1 MTISLKHAFNSA
13 KSDGPDTT
21 QVQPSNWNAEHVI
34 TMANNRLLGRT
45 TSGGGGAVEE
55 ISVAASLSLSAGV
68 LALATNPTVGGDL
81 AVTGTLIVTGASQL
95 TGGLGIGGAADAK
108 AVLDIQSTTKGVLF
122 PRMTATQRD
131 AIATPPTGLTIY
143 NTTANELQVYHTGA
157 WRAVGINIGVG
168 GAQASDATLTSL
180 SGLSLSQGDILYAT
194 AADTLARLAK
204 GTAGQV
210 LKMNSGATAPEWG
223 APGDRVLLA
232 TKTASASANLV
243 FPEFNNA
250 VYRLYEF
257 EFENV
262 KPATDGV
269 FFFLRTSTDGGS
281 VYDSSAGDYRWGMNG
296 TASGSTRGDLSD
308 SATQILLT
316 DSGLLVGN
324 AGAEYGVSGRITVMN
339 APLTMPTEVNG
350 FISYWRDNGDF
361 CRYAV
366 GGCRIAATDVDA
378 VRFAFSSGNIAT
390 GTIRM
395 YGVAP

>member
-168 GAQASDATLTSL
+168 GAQAYNTNLVAMAGLTLAA
-180 SGLSLSQGDILYAT
+180 GDILYST
-194 AADTLARLAK
+194 GPAALAK
-204 GTAGQV
+204 LSPGGAGMA
-210 LKMNSGATAPEWG
+210 LRMNAGNNAPEWV
-223 APGDRVLLA
+223 PNGDWVWLA
-232 TKTASASANLV
+232 L
-243 FPEFNNA
+243 
-250 VYRLYEF
+250 
-257 EFENV
+257 
-262 KPATDGV
+262 
-269 FFFLRTSTDGGS
+269 TS
-281 VYDSSAGDYRWGMNG
+281 
-296 TASGSTRGDLSD
+296 TASGGPYALN
-308 SATQILLT
+308 IP
-316 DSGLLVGN
+316 
-324 AGAEYGVSGRITVMN
+324 AGA
-339 APLTMPTEVNG
+339 TEIEV
-350 FISYWRDNGDF
+350 FFDKISLD
-361 CRYAV
+361 
-366 GGCRIAATDVDA
+366 
-378 VRFAFSSGNIAT
+378 SSGNWFVQIGPAAGVVTTGYEAT
-390 GTIRM
+390 TSNRSSGANNSVGFAILAGGASVVLSGGMTLTLLDPGNNVWVSKHTLGASNTDTAVSGGGR
-395 YGVAP
+395 VALAGQLERFRLTYSAGNTPDGGQFRLRYR